1 MPPPARLRDHYVVG
15 KIGSYLATSPSVIDV
30 HLRKLRL
37 RLERTGPAAH
47 PMIWHDIDLLLERR
61 SRMLVET

>member
-1 MPPPARLRDHYVVG
+1 MPPPARLREHYIQG
-15 KIGSYLATSPSVIDV
+15 KIGSYLATTPAAIDA

-47 PMIWHDIDLLLERR
+47 PMIRADIDLLLDRR
-61 SRMLVET
+61 RELTQ